1 MTELNPRQQQLL
13 KAIIEEY
20 IETAEP
26 VGSEA
31 IERKHRL
38 GVSPATI
45 RNEMGRLTELGYL
58 KQPHTSAGRA
68 PTSTGFKYYIQNL
81 MEEREM
87 PIRDE
92 VAVKERLW
100 DERFQF
106 HKLLRNLT
114 LSMSEMTGGLAVATT
129 REGDIY
135 YAGASSILDM
145 PEFYDIDVTKTVLS
159 MMDNADELINLF
171 NRAVGEDP
179 VKILMGEELGV
190 QFLEPV
196 GMVFTHYDAG
206 QAHSGSLG
214 VIGPNR
220 MPYYRIV
227 PTVRYYG
234 DLLRE
239 MSHSW

>member
-1 MTELNPRQQQLL
+1 MQDLSPRQQSLL
-13 KAIIEEY
+13 KAVVEEY

-31 IERKHRL
+31 IDKKYKL

-45 RNEMGRLTELGYL
+45 RNEMAKLTELNYL

-68 PTSTGFKYYIQNL
+68 PTAQGFKYYIQNL
-81 MEEREM
+81 MEEREL

-106 HKLLRNLT
+106 DRLLRNLT
-114 LSMSEMTGGLAVATT
+114 RSLAEATGNLAVATT
-129 REGDIY
+129 KEGDVY

-145 PEFYDIDVTKTVLS
+145 PEFYDIDTTKTVLS
-159 MMDNADELINLF
+159 MMDRGDELISIF

-179 VKILMGEELGV
+179 VKILMGEEMEV
-190 QFLEPV
+190 PFLEPV
-196 GMVFTHYDAG
+196 GMVFTYYDAG
-206 QAHSGSLG
+206 KQHSGVVA
-214 VIGPNR
+214 VIGPSR
-220 MPYYRIV
+220 MSYPRVI
-227 PTVRYYG
+227 PTIRYYG
-234 DLLRE
+234 QLLSE
-239 MSHSW
+239 MAHSW

>member
-1 MTELNPRQQQLL
+1 MVELTPRQNNLL
-13 KAIIEEY
+13 KAVVEEY

-31 IERKHRL
+31 VERKYSL
-38 GVSPATI
+38 EASPATL
-45 RNEMGRLTELGYL
+45 RNEMAKLTEMGFL

-68 PTSTGFKYYIQNL
+68 PTSLGFKYYIQNL
-81 MEEREM
+81 MQEREL

-106 HKLLRNLT
+106 HRLLRDLT
-114 LSMSEMTGGLAVATT
+114 RSLAEMTGGLAVATT
-129 REGDIY
+129 REGDLY
-135 YAGASSILDM
+135 HAGAGSILDM
-145 PEFYDIDVTKTVLS
+145 PEFYDIDTTKTVLS
-159 MMDNADELINLF
+159 MMDNSDQLIGLF

-179 VKILMGEELGV
+179 VKILMGDEMEV
-190 QFLEPV
+190 PFLEPV

-206 QAHSGSLG
+206 QQHSGSLG

-220 MPYYRIV
+220 MAYFRIV

-234 DLLRE
+234 NLLTE

>member
-1 MTELNPRQQQLL
+1 
-13 KAIIEEY
+13 
-20 IETAEP
+20 
-26 VGSEA
+26 
-31 IERKHRL
+31 
-38 GVSPATI
+38 
-45 RNEMGRLTELGYL
+45 
-58 KQPHTSAGRA
+58 
-68 PTSTGFKYYIQNL
+68 
-81 MEEREM
+81 M

-106 HKLLRNLT
+106 HRLLRDLT
-114 LSMSEMTGGLAVATT
+114 RSLADMTGGLAVATT

-159 MMDNADELINLF
+159 MLDNSDQLINLF

-179 VKILMGEELGV
+179 VKVLMGEDLGV
-190 QFLEPV
+190 PFLEPV

-206 QAHSGSLG
+206 QSHSGSLG

-220 MPYYRIV
+220 MAYFRVV
-227 PTVRYYG
+227 PTIRYYG
-234 DLLRE
+234 NLLGE
-239 MSHSW
+239 MNHSW